1 MASDRPIRTWFGIG
15 GVAAA
20 VGIALTSLNLR
31 PAVTSI
37 SPLFTRIDAEVPLGA
52 AGMSLLGMLPTL
64 MFGLAG
70 FFTLRLVH
78 RFGLERVAVAAL
90 AAIAVG
96 SLARGFAPTATL
108 LAAASVLALGGAGVG
123 NIVCPPLIKKYF
135 PHRLSGMGVLY
146 TVGLQ
151 VGTVIPALV
160 TVSLADALGW
170 RMSLASWALLA
181 AVAIVPWALELRASG
196 NLWRRPSSSGKPQPA
211 TRSLPAWRTP
221 LGVSMAVF
229 FGTNSL
235 LTYAFFTWLPRIIEE
250 VLGMGQVAGGIALAL
265 FSAVGLLTAIAVPM
279 LAARMSNPYPLV
291 VAAVVVYAVCFAGL
305 WFAPRT
311 MPWAL
316 VVLLGFGP
324 ATFPLLLTLINL
336 RTRTHQGSAAL
347 SGLSQGVGYILA
359 SLGPALFGGLWSWG
373 GSLGWPLVFLS
384 VVLVVMLLAAA
395 VACRPRMLEDELAQ
409 RNVRGL
415 N

>member
-1 MASDRPIRTWFGIG
+1 MVSDRRTRTWFGIG
-15 GVAAA
+15 GLAAA

-31 PAVTSI
+31 PAVTAI

-52 AGMSLLGMLPTL
+52 TGMSLLGMLPTL

-70 FFTLRLVH
+70 FFALRLVH

-90 AAIAVG
+90 AAVAVG
-96 SLARGFAPTATL
+96 AVARGLAPNAAM

-146 TVGLQ
+146 TFGLQ
-151 VGTVIPALV
+151 FGTVIPALV

-170 RMSLASWALLA
+170 RMSLASWVLLA
-181 AVAIVPWALELRASG
+181 AVAIVPWALEIAASRQG
-196 NLWRRPSSSGKPQPA
+196 RGRSSSSQEAGTSRP
-211 TRSLPAWRTP
+211 LPAWKTP
-221 LGVSMAVF
+221 LGISMAVF

-235 LTYAFFTWLPRIIEE
+235 LTYAFFTWLPRIFEE
-250 VLGMGQVAGGIALAL
+250 VVGLGQVAGGVALGL
-265 FSAVGLLTAIAVPM
+265 FSAVGLVTAVVVPI
-279 LAARMSNPYPLV
+279 LAGRMTNPYPMV
-291 VAAVVVYAVCFAGL
+291 VAAVGVYAVCFAWL
-305 WFAPRT
+305 WFAPT
-311 MPWAL
+311 MLPWVL
-316 VVLLGFGP
+316 VVLLGLGP

-336 RTRTHQGSAAL
+336 RTRTHHGSAAL
-347 SGLSQGVGYILA
+347 SGLSQGVGYIVA
-359 SLGPALFGGLWSWG
+359 SLGPLAFGGLWSWG
-373 GSLGWPLVFLS
+373 GSLGWPLVFLTG
-384 VVLVVMLLAAA
+384 VLAVMLVAAA

-409 RNVRGL
+409 RNVRGV